1 MIPFRFSP
9 INIMPAFSAMKAGRS
24 KETTADESMVQ
35 DLPHHVGGGI
45 RPFLPVRHLSS
56 YVLGYLSGSALC
68 PMAPRCK
75 LEESVAKPNFAEIR
89 IPRDR
94 NHAQQLRYD
103 VIFGDV
109 KASSGCVKMGDCQM
123 SAKLRSSL

>member
-1 MIPFRFSP
+1 MIPFHFPP
-9 INIMPAFSAMKAGRS
+9 INVMPALSATKAGRS
-24 KETTADESMVQ
+24 KGTTADESMVQ
-35 DLPHHVGGGI
+35 HFPHHVGSGI
-45 RPFLPVRHLSS
+45 RAFLPVRHLSS
-56 YVLGYLSGSALC
+56 YVLAYPSGSALC

-75 LEESVAKPNFAEIR
+75 LEESIAKPNFAEIR

-109 KASSGCVKMGDCQM
+109 KASPGCVKNG
-123 SAKLRSSL
+123 